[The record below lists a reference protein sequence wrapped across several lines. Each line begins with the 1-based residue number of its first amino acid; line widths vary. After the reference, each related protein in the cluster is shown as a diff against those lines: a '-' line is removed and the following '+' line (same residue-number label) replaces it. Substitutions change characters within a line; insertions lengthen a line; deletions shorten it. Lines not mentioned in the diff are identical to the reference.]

1 MFEAI
6 KDAAVTMALGK
17 IRDKVLAPYLEGIG
31 TVETINYKNKK
42 LFLGL
47 LLNGLPQPIEVE
59 CSEICLAPDGSAVTV
74 NTFSASIP
82 FVQTALD
89 RFAAGKSFEVPEG
102 AARLAAKAAKTVL
115 GL

>member
-1 MFEAI
+1 MFEAM

-17 IRDKVLAPYLEGIG
+17 IRDKVLEPYLEGIG

-47 LLNGLPQPIEVE
+47 QLDGLPRPIEVE
-59 CSEICLAPDGSAVTV
+59 CSEISLAPDGSSVTV
-74 NTFSASIP
+74 NKFAANLSFA
-82 FVQTALD
+82 QTALD
-89 RFAAGKSFEVPEG
+89 RFAAGKSFAVPEG
-102 AARLAAKAAKTVL
+102 AARFAIVAAKKVL